1 MIKPQEERVVVTGYG
16 CLTAVGHNF
25 TDTWAAITSGQTG
38 ISQITQWD
46 VTGWEHPLGAEIKN
60 YDPKALIADRKLLKL
75 LSRHDV
81 IGLNAVAQALAH
93 SQLLPYRDSL
103 SEPTLFN
110 DRSGVY
116 VGSPGTH
123 YHQQYDFHPLLSYA
137 QGDMNRFAAGL
148 FEQVHPMWLLRILPN
163 NVLAYTGIQYQFK
176 GANENVTNHAVSGMQ
191 AIAEACHAL
200 KQGTIDRAIVVGYES
215 GVEPQGQIYYGS
227 LGALSSTGLRSFDQK
242 RSGTI
247 LAEGAG
253 AIVLETLSAAKERG
267 AVIYGEI
274 LAAATTNEAMGVF
287 PLREDAD
294 GLKRVLINGLA
305 KAKLEPDAIGMLT
318 AHGNG
323 TYNSDTTEAIAINK
337 IFTPDSIPVTGF
349 KWSLGHT
356 LTAAGVLETILT
368 LQCLRQGQLPGIA
381 SLKTLAHDCAGLRVS
396 HKPQSVRSPVGVVV
410 TRGFASVNSCLVVS
424 SEIE

>member
-1 MIKPQEERVVVTGYG
+1 MIKQHEERVVVTGYG
-16 CLTAVGHNF
+16 CLTSVGHNF
-25 TDTWAAITSGQTG
+25 TDTWAAITQGQSG
-38 ISQITQWD
+38 ISRITQWD

-60 YDPKALIADRKLLKL
+60 YDPKTLIADRKLLKL

-93 SQLLPYRDSL
+93 SQLLPYRESL
-103 SEPTLFN
+103 ADATFFN
-110 DRSGVY
+110 DRSGVF
-116 VGSPGTH
+116 VGSPGS
-123 YHQQYDFHPLLSYA
+123 YFRQQYDFHPLLNYA
-137 QGDMNRFAAGL
+137 QGDMQRFAAGL

-176 GANENVTNHAVSGMQ
+176 GANENVANHAVSSMQ

-200 KQGTIDRAIVVGYES
+200 KQGTIDRAIAVGYES
-215 GVEPQGQIYYGS
+215 AVEPQGQIYYGS
-227 LGALSSTGLRSFDQK
+227 LGALSSTGLQSFDQE
-242 RSGTI
+242 RSGTV

-253 AIVLETLSAAKERG
+253 ALVLETLSAAKERG

-287 PLREDAD
+287 PVREDAD
-294 GLKRVLINGLA
+294 GLIRALNNVLI
-305 KAKLEPDAIGMLT
+305 KAKLQPDAIGMLT

-323 TYNSDTTEAIAINK
+323 TYNSDTTEAIAINTV
-337 IFTPDSIPVTGF
+337 FSPNSIPTTGF

-368 LQCLRQGQLPGIA
+368 LQCLRQQQLPGIA
-381 SLKTLAHDCAGLRVS
+381 SLKTLARDCAGLRVS
-396 HKPQSVRSPVGVVV
+396 NNPQAVRSPIGVVV
-410 TRGFASVNSCLVVS
+410 SRGFASVNCCLV
-424 SEIE
+424 IRAG